1 MSWSEIRN
9 NESVLTGY
17 NFVTQETVG
26 SVQYTYTDTFDLNFE
41 LVANK
46 WEDDAS
52 NSNTFGE
59 SVVSSTDTSAW
70 AALEAE
76 FTWLNFSGWTSVR
89 VQEGANSRLED
100 GLTVTESRKHLFDVN
115 NWSPPWR
122 CGSV

>member
-17 NFVTQETVG
+17 NFVTQETVD
-26 SVQYTYTDTFDLNFE
+26 SVQYTYTDIFDLNFE

-59 SVVSSTDTSAW
+59 TRSK
-70 AALEAE
+70 
-76 FTWLNFSGWTSVR
+76 FY
-89 VQEGANSRLED
+89 
-100 GLTVTESRKHLFDVN
+100 
-115 NWSPPWR
+115 
-122 CGSV
+122 